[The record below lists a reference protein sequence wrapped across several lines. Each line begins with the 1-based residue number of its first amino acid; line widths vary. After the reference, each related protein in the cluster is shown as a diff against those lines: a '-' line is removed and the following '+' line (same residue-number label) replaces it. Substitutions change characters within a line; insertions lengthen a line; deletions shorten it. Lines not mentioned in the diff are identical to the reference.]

1 VACYFLH
8 CCASS
13 VPSRGIGG
21 ESGRDEVERK
31 EPDVLT
37 ILAPK
42 GRVYICICPLTKK
55 EGELGAKV
63 GQISFLT
70 GVNKGLYCCHKEMV
84 PFLFDC
90 IVVMGKV
97 E

>member
-1 VACYFLH
+1 MACYFLH

-21 ESGRDEVERK
+21 ESGRVEWNRK

-37 ILAPK
+37 ILAQK
-42 GRVYICICPLTKK
+42 GRVYICSCPLTKK
-55 EGELGAKV
+55 EGELGAKM

-70 GVNKGLYCCHKEMV
+70 AVKKGLYCCNKEMV
-84 PFLFDC
+84 
-90 IVVMGKV
+90 
-97 E
+97 